1 MTINLRAFANSVT
14 SAINRNRQAWLYI
27 PIGYTTADDGSRELE
42 FRQVE
47 ITVQTQQATGSD
59 VQILNGMYQQS
70 ELLSVYV
77 DGRIEDLDRLNNA
90 GQAEIVFKGYG
101 SDENSRNRW
110 KVVAV
115 PEMWDKWCRI
125 IVCRQ

>member
-1 MTINLRAFANSVT
+1 MESQEMTINLRAFANSVT
-14 SAINRNRQAWLYI
+14 STINRNRQAWLYI

-70 ELLSVYV
+70 ELLSVYI
-77 DGRIEDLDRLNNA
+77 DGRIHSVRR
-90 GQAEIVFKGYG
+90 EIERKC
-101 SDENSRNRW
+101 SD
-110 KVVAV
+110 
-115 PEMWDKWCRI
+115 I
-125 IVCRQ
+125 